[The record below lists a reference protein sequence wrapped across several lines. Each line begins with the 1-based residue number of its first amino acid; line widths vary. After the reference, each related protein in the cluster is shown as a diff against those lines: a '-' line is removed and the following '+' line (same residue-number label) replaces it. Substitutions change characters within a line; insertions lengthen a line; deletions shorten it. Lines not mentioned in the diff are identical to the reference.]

1 MTIQQAALVAAVGVL
16 LRALHYWVA
25 NMIPSWNSS
34 GVMEQISLALV
45 SVVDPAIWTFYFVTI
60 WRNLPS
66 RLAAALAA
74 LLGFAEIGYTG
85 YRQYESLSLF
95 SLETLLLVFG
105 ALIPVLC
112 WAVYLLA
119 GKKFVLWY
127 LLLFNLLQV
136 GLSVYQMAASFGI
149 MQEFWQQEPWQL
161 LVAPLIWLIYWA
173 SQTVFVH
180 AAQKA

>member
-1 MTIQQAALVAAVGVL
+1 MTIQLAALVAAIGVL

-34 GVMEQISLALV
+34 GVMEQVSLALV
-45 SVVDPAIWTFYFVTI
+45 SVVDPVIWTYYFVTI

-74 LLGFAEIGYTG
+74 LLGLAEIGYTG
-85 YRQYESLSLF
+85 YRQYETLSWVSLD
-95 SLETLLLVFG
+95 TLLLLFG

-112 WAVYLLA
+112 WAVYLLT

-136 GLSVYQMAASFGI
+136 ALSVYQIATSYSV
-149 MQEFWQQEPWQL
+149 MQEFWKQEPWQL

-173 SQTVFVH
+173 SQTLFVH